1 MKPVFA
7 DTNYWIAIISPTD
20 QWHLKALNASRR
32 IAGRYLMTTDEI
44 LTELLN
50 FFAEHKPERRQSVA
64 ENVKKIL
71 LNEKIQIVDATHE
84 NFLNGFQLYQNRLDK
99 GYSLTDCISMNVM
112 REHGI
117 VEILTHDG
125 HFTQEGFEILL

>member
-1 MKPVFA
+1 MAAEAF
-7 DTNYWIAIISPTD
+7 D
-20 QWHLKALNASRR
+20 ASRK
-32 IAGRYLMTTDEI
+32 AGKFSIFTTDEI
-44 LTELLN
+44 LTETLN
-50 FFAEHKPERRQSVA
+50 YFAESGHYFRRIVTR
-64 ENVKKIL
+64 EIEKIL
-71 LNEKIQIVDATHE
+71 LDGNIQITDATHE

>member
-1 MKPVFA
+1 MRRIFA
-7 DTNYWIAIISPTD
+7 DSVYWIALINPKD
-20 QWHLKALNASRR
+20 QWRQKSLDASRK
-32 IAGRYLMTTDEI
+32 AGRFSIFTTDEI
-44 LTELLN
+44 LTETLN
-50 FFAEHKPERRQSVA
+50 YFAESGHYFRRTVTR
-64 ENVKKIL
+64 EIEKIL
-71 LNEKIQIVDATHE
+71 LDGNIQITDATHE